1 MRKEEERRVSLWWV
15 VERKVVEVEG
25 EGEAEVDDARRRGG
39 FASFEEEAVAAEED
53 EIAMTELK
61 QKREFG

>member
-25 EGEAEVDDARRRGG
+25 EAEVDDARRRGG
-39 FASFEEEAVAAEED
+39 FTSFEEEAVAAEED

>member
-15 VERKVVEVEG
+15 VERKVVEV